1 MKTVLTLLSV
11 MLLLTGIAYG
21 KDYEI
26 KKTVDGYEV
35 VARIDKNPPSTGK
48 NNITITITEAGK
60 PVTDAKVTVNYSMP
74 AMPGMPPMD
83 YKKEAMLKGKEY
95 TATIEPPMSGPWNIA
110 IKIKRGDKTST
121 MKFNVDVR

>member
-1 MKTVLTLLSV
+1 MKRLTILLSV

-21 KDYEI
+21 KDYEV

-35 VARIDKNPPSTGK
+35 IARIDKNPPAKGK
-48 NNITITITEAGK
+48 NNITITITEAGR
-60 PVTDAKVTVNYSMP
+60 PVTDAKVTVNYGMP

-83 YKKEAMLKGKEY
+83 YKTEAMLNGSEY
-95 TATIEPPMSGPWNIA
+95 RATMDLSMSGPWYIT
-110 IKIKRGDKTST
+110 IKIKGGDKTST

>member
-1 MKTVLTLLSV
+1 MKRLVIFLSV
-11 MLLLTGIAYG
+11 VFLLTGIAYG
-21 KDYEI
+21 KEFEV
-26 KKTVDGYEV
+26 KKTVDGYDV
-35 VARIDKNPPSTGK
+35 VARIDKMSVGK

-83 YKKEAMLKGKEY
+83 YKTDATVKGNEY
-95 TATIEPPMSGPWNIA
+95 TATMDLSMSGPWNIA

-121 MKFNVDVR
+121 VKFNIDVR

>member
-1 MKTVLTLLSV
+1 MKRLVILLST

-21 KDYEI
+21 KDYEV

-35 VARIDKNPPSTGK
+35 VARIDKNPPATGK
-48 NNITITITEAGK
+48 NNITIAITEAGK

-74 AMPGMPPMD
+74 PMPGMPPMD
-83 YKKEAMLKGKEY
+83 YKAEAMLKGNEY
-95 TATIEPPMSGPWNIA
+95 TATMNLSMSGPWNIA